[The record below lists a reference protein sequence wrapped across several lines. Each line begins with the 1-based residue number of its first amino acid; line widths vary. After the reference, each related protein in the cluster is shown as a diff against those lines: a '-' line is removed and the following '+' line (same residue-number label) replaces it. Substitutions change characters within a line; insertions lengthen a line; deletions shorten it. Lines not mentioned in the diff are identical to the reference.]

1 MNRPLQATVSDDEG
15 MAVLQWTNPQA
26 RYDLLQGLRGQR
38 VTVTIEKW
46 RAQRSLS
53 QWGYWNAG
61 PIETLRQ
68 AFGYHHDEML
78 SAIKEQFPSYFLIPG
93 EDGKPDRR
101 RSYKELDTLQF
112 HRLIEEVCAWAMTEH
127 EVYIEPPKRLGERPE

>member
-1 MNRPLQATVSDDEG
+1 MNRPLQATVTDNRVSALVWE
-15 MAVLQWTNPQA
+15 NPQA
-26 RYDLLQGLRGQR
+26 SWNLLQSLRGQR
-38 VTVTIEKW
+38 VTVTIKKW

-53 QWGYWNAG
+53 QWGYWNVE
-61 PIETLRQ
+61 PIEKLRQ
-68 AFGYHHDEML
+68 KFGYHHDEML

-112 HRLIEEVCAWAMTEH
+112 HRLIEEVCIWAMTEH
-127 EVYIEPPKRLGERPE
+127 RVYIEPPKRLGERPE